1 MYKVIT
7 NKSGVVLR
15 SEIIKVSNIDW
26 DFNDYAEAYNFYV
39 SYISEHASH
48 VGTICAVRINHDI
61 QLVEIT
67 EEGTKL
73 HYRLQLSN

>member
-7 NKSGVVLR
+7 KKSSVVLR
-15 SEIIKVSNIDW
+15 NEMINVSNLDW
-26 DFNDYAEAYNFYV
+26 DFRNFDDAYNFY
-39 SYISEHASH
+39 IEHIKEHASH
-48 VGTICAVRINHDI
+48 VGTITATRINHDI

-73 HYRLQLSN
+73 HYRLHLSN

>member
-7 NKSGVVLR
+7 KKSSVVLR
-15 SEIIKVSNIDW
+15 NEMINVSNLDW
-26 DFNDYAEAYNFYV
+26 DFKNYAEAYDFYV
-39 SYISEHASH
+39 SYILENASH
-48 VGTICAVRINHDI
+48 VGTICATRINHDI

-73 HYRLQLSN
+73 HYRLHLSN

>member
-7 NKSGVVLR
+7 NKSGVTLR
-15 SEIIKVSNIDW
+15 TELVTLLNLEW
-26 DFNDYAEAYNFYV
+26 DFKNYAEAYDFYV
-39 SYISEHASH
+39 SYILENASH
-48 VGTICAVRINHDI
+48 VGTICATRINRDI

-73 HYRLQLSN
+73 HYRLHLSN